1 MRKRKQ
7 IGLRAMS
14 TILAA
19 VLLMAGMSTANLPIR
34 DMSVSAKTL
43 AELQDERQANESK
56 IAEKQKKLDSLQSNM
71 NENEQYQKTLKEKIA
86 LQQENLDIVSE
97 ELKRIGTSI
106 SETEDAIAQ
115 AEDDITVMEAD
126 IAIGLDEFK
135 MRLRAMYVQGN
146 DSLASALV
154 GATDFYD
161 LLSKYELMSRVA
173 NHDNDLVNTLKDK
186 LETCNE
192 KKAQLEKQQESLSK
206 QQSDQQAKK
215 DEFSTALMDVQDTY
229 SETSD
234 AQEQMEREKE
244 SLNADVSTL
253 EKQNAELDAEE
264 AEIKAAIAKAAEE
277 QKRKEEEA
285 RKQKEAAEAAAA
297 AQRQQ
302 EAQQQQQQQQQ
313 NNSSS
318 NSNSNSN
325 SSGNS
330 NSNSNSSN
338 NNSSSDNNNSNTTP
352 STDNNNSSGGNSS
365 AGFTWPCP
373 GFYTISSGYESRWGT
388 FHGALDIAGGN
399 DGAAVVASRGGTVVV
414 AVSGCPHNY
423 GKSSSCGCGGGYGN
437 YVVIQHDGTY
447 STLYG
452 HMASLTVSVGD
463 TVSQGQTIG
472 YVGSTG
478 FSTGAHLHFEVRVNG
493 SKVNPADYLY

>member
-43 AELQDERQANESK
+43 AELQDERQANETK

-215 DEFSTALMDVQDTY
+215 DEFSAALMDLQDTY

-365 AGFTWPCP
+365 TGFTWPCP

>member
-43 AELQDERQANESK
+43 AELQDERQANETK

-192 KKAQLEKQQESLSK
+192 KKAQLEKQQDSLSK

-215 DEFSTALMDVQDTY
+215 DEFSTALMDLQDTY

-325 SSGNS
+325 SSSNS
-330 NSNSNSSN
+330 NSNGNSSN

>member
-43 AELQDERQANESK
+43 AELQDERQANETK

-215 DEFSTALMDVQDTY
+215 DEFSTALMDLQDTY

-302 EAQQQQQQQQQ
+302 EAQQQQQQ